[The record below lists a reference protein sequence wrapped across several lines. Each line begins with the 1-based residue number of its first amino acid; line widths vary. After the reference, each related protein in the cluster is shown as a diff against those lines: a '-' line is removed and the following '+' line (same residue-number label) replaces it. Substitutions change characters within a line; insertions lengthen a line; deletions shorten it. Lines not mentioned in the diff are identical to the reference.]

1 MKGPRHRQR
10 SPYLDAGISR
20 STRRVERAFA
30 ILTDAKVLVACCDP
44 RPGSRFFGMVE
55 EQRGRQP
62 WIEAAI
68 IFAGWTVF
76 ALITMY
82 QMSVQLDLR
91 ASTRGSP
98 ISWPQMLSNL
108 LDSYLWA
115 LTTLAV
121 FWLAR
126 RFPIERGR
134 ALRAFAVHSIA
145 GAVILLIRFGIFV
158 EIVRYGGLLP
168 GASFELLFWGRLNQ
182 NIVFYVLLLGVA
194 HAALYYRRYRERE
207 LAAERLAA
215 GLAEARLQALKMQLH
230 PHFLFNTL
238 NAISALIPANAQPAR
253 RMVAHLGDMLRIALD
268 HEETQEVTLRDE
280 LAFLEPY
287 LEIEQ
292 ARLGDRLTVA
302 MNIDPATLD
311 ARVPHL
317 ILQPLVENAIRH
329 GIAPRIESGT
339 ARISATLGAA
349 GHSLELEVRDD
360 GPGIECD
367 DRPAARKGLGLDNIK
382 SRLEQLYGDEHRF
395 DLRTHPEGGAVVRV
409 VLPLRRTASS
419 GAFTR

>member
-1 MKGPRHRQR
+1 
-10 SPYLDAGISR
+10 
-20 STRRVERAFA
+20 
-30 ILTDAKVLVACCDP
+30 
-44 RPGSRFFGMVE
+44 MVE
-55 EQRGRQP
+55 EQRGRQY
-62 WIEAAI
+62 WIVAAI
-68 IFAGWTVF
+68 VFAGWTAF
-76 ALITMY
+76 ALITTY
-82 QMSVQLDLR
+82 QTSVQIALR
-91 ASTRGSP
+91 PPVRGS
-98 ISWPQMLSNL
+98 SMLWSMLMSNL

-121 FWLAR
+121 FWLAHQ
-126 RFPIERGR
+126 FPVERGR
-134 ALRAFAVHSIA
+134 ILRAFAVHSIG
-145 GAVILLIRFGIFV
+145 GAVILLVRFGVFV
-158 EIVRYGGLLP
+158 EIVRYGGWLP
-168 GASFELLFWGRLNQ
+168 NQSFELLFWTRLNQ

-194 HAALYYRRYRERE
+194 HTTLYYRRYRERE
-207 LAAERLAA
+207 RAAERLAA
-215 GLAEARLQALKMQLH
+215 GLALARLQVLKMQLH

-238 NAISALIPANAQPAR
+238 NAISALIPAEAQPAR

-311 ARVPHL
+311 ACVPHL

-329 GIAPRIESGT
+329 GIAPRIEPGT

-360 GPGIECD
+360 GPGIETD
-367 DRPAARKGLGLDNIK
+367 TRPAARKGVGLDNIK

-395 DLRTHPEGGAVVRV
+395 DLRTHPEGGAAVRV
-409 VLPLRRTASS
+409 VLPFRRTTPSRIVA
-419 GAFTR
+419 GAFSR